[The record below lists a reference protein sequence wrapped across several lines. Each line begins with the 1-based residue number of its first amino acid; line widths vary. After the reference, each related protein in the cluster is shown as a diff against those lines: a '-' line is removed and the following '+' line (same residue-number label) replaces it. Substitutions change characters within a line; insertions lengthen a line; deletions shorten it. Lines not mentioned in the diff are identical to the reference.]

1 MKAAAQITP
10 NNEMQGC
17 IVKKRWIGSICT
29 LYPHT
34 QTDKLQ
40 L

>member
-17 IVKKRWIGSICT
+17 IVKQKVDGNH
-29 LYPHT
+29 PHFISPYSNWET
-34 QTDKLQ
+34 
-40 L
+40 